1 MYEGRQLA
9 TLDNP
14 QTRQTKKPGVHKGSY
29 FVSGKR
35 LYYVIDV
42 MADDDIFM
50 IEDCLTNDVRVWDLE
65 RFMRVKKRVIHA

>member
-1 MYEGRQLA
+1 
-9 TLDNP
+9 
-14 QTRQTKKPGVHKGSY
+14 
-29 FVSGKR
+29 VSGKR